1 MESEQNFNQHN
12 EDTRQ
17 NYEELEQNDNE
28 AEANYSAFFG
38 KGSEEEQLRL
48 REIASKLN
56 IRDND
61 AIWIIVFIFNYFG
74 RFYFQLPQKIKVSV
88 QETLGGCVEN
98 LKQDAE
104 IISQTQAQKSQDIFS
119 DTLARI
125 SQEILNQHR
134 KKMRL
139 YDFFL
144 PLAWSCLGIFG
155 LCLIS
160 FVGGAAVAGKGW
172 GHSPIEALLNAPAGW
187 IIPLALIPVGGVAL
201 YKGLTEQ
208 GKTKYLNL
216 GAAFVIA
223 ALVLCVLPHIL

>member
-1 MESEQNFNQHN
+1 MESAQDFNQHN
-12 EDTRQ
+12 EETQQ
-17 NYEELEQNDNE
+17 NSEELGQNENE

-88 QETLGGCVEN
+88 QETLCGCVEN
-98 LKQDAE
+98 LKKDAE
-104 IISQTQAQKSQDIFS
+104 IISQIQAQKSQDIFS
-119 DTLARI
+119 DTLTRI
-125 SQEILNQHR
+125 SQEILNQHK

-144 PLAWSCLGIFG
+144 PLAGACFGIFC

-172 GHSPIEALLNAPAGW
+172 GHSPIEAMLNAPAGW

>member
-1 MESEQNFNQHN
+1 MESAQDFNQHN
-12 EDTRQ
+12 EETQQ
-17 NYEELEQNDNE
+17 NSEELGQNENE

-56 IRDND
+56 IRNND

-88 QETLGGCVEN
+88 QETLCGCVEN
-98 LKQDAE
+98 LKKDAE
-104 IISQTQAQKSQDIFS
+104 IISQIQAQKSQDIFS
-119 DTLARI
+119 DTLTRI
-125 SQEILNQHR
+125 SQEILNQHK

-144 PLAWSCLGIFG
+144 PLAGACFGIFC

-172 GHSPIEALLNAPAGW
+172 GHSPIEAMLNAPAGW

-208 GKTKYLNL
+208 GKTKYLDL

-223 ALVLCVLPHIL
+223 ALVLCVLSHIL

>member
-1 MESEQNFNQHN
+1 MDTAQDYPQTNEEGKQNFQ
-12 EDTRQ
+12 
-17 NYEELEQNDNE
+17 ELENNE
-28 AEANYSAFFG
+28 AEANYFAFFG

-61 AIWIIVFIFNYFG
+61 AIWIIVFVFNYFG
-74 RFYFQLPQKIKVSV
+74 RFYYQLPQKIKDTTDNALNNCIES
-88 QETLGGCVEN
+88 
-98 LKQDAE
+98 LKKSSE
-104 IISQTQAQKSQDIFS
+104 IISQNEAQKSKDIFS
-119 DTLARI
+119 ETLTKI
-125 SQEILNQHR
+125 SQEILNQHK

-144 PLAWSCLGIFG
+144 PLAWSCLGIFC

-160 FVGGAAVAGKGW
+160 FIGGAAVAGKCW
-172 GHSPIEALLNAPAGW
+172 GHSPVEALLNAPAGW

-201 YKGLTEQ
+201 FRGLTEQ

-216 GAAFVIA
+216 TTAFIVA
-223 ALVLCVLPHIL
+223 ALVSCVLAHIL

>member
-1 MESEQNFNQHN
+1 MESAQDFNQHN
-12 EDTRQ
+12 EETQQ
-17 NYEELEQNDNE
+17 NSEELGQNENE

-56 IRDND
+56 IRNND

-88 QETLGGCVEN
+88 QETLCGCVEN
-98 LKQDAE
+98 LKKDAE
-104 IISQTQAQKSQDIFS
+104 IISQIQAQKSQDIFS
-119 DTLARI
+119 DTLTRI
-125 SQEILNQHR
+125 SQEILNQHK

-144 PLAWSCLGIFG
+144 PLAGACFGIFC

-172 GHSPIEALLNAPAGW
+172 GHSPIEAMLNAPAGW